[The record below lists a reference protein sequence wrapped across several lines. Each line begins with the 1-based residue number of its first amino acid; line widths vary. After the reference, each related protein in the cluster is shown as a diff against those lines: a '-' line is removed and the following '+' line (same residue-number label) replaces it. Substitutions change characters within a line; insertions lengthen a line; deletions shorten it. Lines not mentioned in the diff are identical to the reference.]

1 MEGVVKSNK
10 TDKRGNVKAK
20 RQNKQTKLTLRN
32 NPNEKTGGSSI
43 GLRRTDRQAGRGTD
57 RRK

>member
-1 MEGVVKSNK
+1 MLKATK

-32 NPNEKTGGSSI
+32 NPSEKRGGSSI
-43 GLRRTDRQAGRGTD
+43 GLGQTDRQEGGGTD
-57 RRK
+57 RRE